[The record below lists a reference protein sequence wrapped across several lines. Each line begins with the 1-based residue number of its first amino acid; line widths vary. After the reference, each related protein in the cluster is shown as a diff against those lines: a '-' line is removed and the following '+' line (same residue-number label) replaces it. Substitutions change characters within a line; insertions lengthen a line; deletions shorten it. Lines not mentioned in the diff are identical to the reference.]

1 MAKATKSRPVNGEEL
16 RSLTREQVR
25 LLSEIDRSRYYLAEL
40 PENYEFP
47 VFNGKQAVESQRRSG
62 YRTTARAAREIV
74 DNALEAGANNV
85 WVVIDRL
92 SDAGRKQKHQRANTV
107 AAVAFI
113 DDGPGMLPEMVRY
126 ALTWGGGTHH
136 KDPTGIGRFG
146 FGLPNSSINQTKRV
160 EVFTRTEGADTWS
173 KVNLDIKNVSEF
185 GKVNIDLPEE
195 VTELPGFVTEY
206 MDHQGI
212 RLKSGTV
219 VVWDRPDRLTYNQAE
234 NLKGHLDDD
243 FGTTYRYL
251 LPRYTV
257 RDQKK
262 VQIDQGKFRIFIE
275 NKEVEPVDPLF
286 LTEGAKLFKAPE
298 DGARCTYDRPPLSV
312 KYYLDSLTGAKKL
325 QLLKTA
331 EEIDAA
337 INDPSTQTVGTIKVK
352 VARFPYGFVIG
363 DTKGFDKEAQD
374 TKDGVARFE
383 IRKARRGMS
392 FIRSGREI
400 DTEDVFPKSAH
411 DKASGL
417 GDWPLLQG
425 YAYHWAVE
433 VIFDPELDDVF
444 GVGNDK
450 QTIRP
455 IDDFWRVM
463 VQAEV
468 DKSLREEQKWQSDQ
482 RRKPKPE
489 VSDPLFSTPAA
500 EAAAAASTT
509 LGRNR
514 QLPPMRREEA
524 NGVLQQEVE
533 RRAALTGVSLDE
545 VRKNIEDEAK
555 RKRYAIEFFESRGG
569 VFYEPGY
576 GNGLQRVARVNKLHP
591 FFEVFYARLATLD
604 PIARNTVDLLLL
616 ALADA
621 ELAAGGQE
629 EGDEGGELRRMYET
643 QRESIWSPFL
653 KTGLKKLEEF
663 QPHDDERGEE

>member
-1 MAKATKSRPVNGEEL
+1 MATKPRPMSREEL
-16 RSLTREQVR
+16 RALTREQVR
-25 LLSEIDRSRYYLAEL
+25 LFSEVDRSRYYLAEL

-74 DNALEAGANNV
+74 DNALEAGAKNV

-92 SDAGRKQKHQRANTV
+92 TEAGRKQKHQRANTV
-107 AAVAFI
+107 MAVAFI
-113 DDGPGMLPEMVRY
+113 DDGPGMLPEMARY

-160 EVFTRTEGADTWS
+160 EVYTKTEDAETWS
-173 KVNLDIKNVSEF
+173 KVFLDIKNVSEF
-185 GKVNIDLPEE
+185 GKVNIDPPEE
-195 VTELPGFVTEY
+195 MAELPGFVTEY
-206 MDHQGI
+206 MGHQGI
-212 RLKSGTV
+212 KLKSGTV

-234 NLKGHLDDD
+234 NLKGHLHDD

-251 LPRYTV
+251 LPRSAV
-257 RDQKK
+257 RDHKQIL
-262 VQIDQGKFRIFIE
+262 IDQGKFRIFIE
-275 NKEVEPVDPLF
+275 DKAVDPVDPLF
-286 LTEGAKLFKAPE
+286 LTEGAKLFKTQE
-298 DGARCTYDRPPLSV
+298 DGGARYTYDRPPLSV
-312 KYYLDSLTGAKKL
+312 KYYLDPLTGAKKL
-325 QLLKTA
+325 QLLRSA
-331 EEIDAA
+331 EEIDVA
-337 INDPSTQTVGTIKVK
+337 INDQVVQAVGTIRVK

-363 DTKGFDKEAQD
+363 DTKGFDKEAQE

-392 FIRSGREI
+392 FIRAGREI
-400 DTEDVFPKSAH
+400 DTEDVFPKSSH

-425 YAYHWAVE
+425 YAYHWSVE
-433 VIFDPELDDVF
+433 VTFDPELDDVF

-468 DKSLREEQKWQSDQ
+468 DKALREEQKWQSEE

-489 VSDPLFSTPAA
+489 LSDPALSTPAA
-500 EAAAAASTT
+500 EAAAAASRT

-514 QLPPMRREEA
+514 PLPPMRRDEA
-524 NGVLQQEVE
+524 NAVLEEEIQ
-533 RRAALTGVSLDE
+533 RRADLSGESVDK
-545 VRKNIEDEAK
+545 VRKTIEEEAK

-604 PIARNTVDLLLL
+604 PVARNTVDLLLL

-621 ELAAGGQE
+621 ELAAGGQV
-629 EGDEGGELRRMYET
+629 EGDEGDELRHMYET
-643 QRESIWSPFL
+643 QRESVWSPFL
-653 KTGLKKLEEF
+653 KTGLKKLEEM
-663 QPHDDERGEE
+663 QSSQDSHSEE